1 VEQSK
6 QDMPNQEMNEKGQ
19 DDNMEGSILQTEE
32 EEDEEEEK
40 DQK

>member
-32 EEDEEEEK
+32 EEEEEK

>member
-32 EEDEEEEK
+32 EEEEEEK